1 MCHPNNGTASSR
13 HLQPPPQQ
21 VCYPEMAS
29 PSADLQ
35 KYVAAA
41 AADDDADARPHS
53 RSPTHEGAVLGQPK
67 HHLWRVDVWT
77 ATQQKDGP

>member
-1 MCHPNNGTASSR
+1 VCHPNNGTASSR

-29 PSADLQ
+29 PSAGLQ

-41 AADDDADARPHS
+41 AAAAADDDDAAAAAADDDDDADARLHS
-53 RSPTHEGAVLGQPK
+53 RSPTQE
-67 HHLWRVDVWT
+67 
-77 ATQQKDGP
+77 